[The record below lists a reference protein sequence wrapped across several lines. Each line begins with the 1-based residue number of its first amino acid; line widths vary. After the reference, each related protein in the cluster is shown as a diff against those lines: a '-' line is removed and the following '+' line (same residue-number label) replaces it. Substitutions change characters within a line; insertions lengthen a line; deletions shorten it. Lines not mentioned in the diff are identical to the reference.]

1 MRSRS
6 LVLALASGA
15 LVAVVAACGSA
26 ASSPS
31 SSSGAAPSAAAPS
44 SEASLAAS
52 EAAPSAAAPSEAAS
66 ASSGSGGAGSFAL
79 PSFSL
84 PSEAKDLE
92 ALLPDQLCGAKAT
105 KASLSGASLA
115 SSGAAE
121 FVAGLQQLGKTPN
134 DVTFAFAFSTSGC
147 GAGIFRVAG
156 VDQGQLQSVMLAAVQ
171 KGGETA
177 TQATVGGKSVFVT
190 NSSSGGGKQ
199 YVYFHGDAVIFAT
212 AADDTQ
218 GATILQ
224 ALP

>member
-1 MRSRS
+1 MQSRS

-15 LVAVVAACGSA
+15 LLVVAACGGA

-31 SSSGAAPSAAAPS
+31 ASTAAAPSVAAPSTEASVAASETTPSEAAPSEATSSGAAPSI
-44 SEASLAAS
+44 
-52 EAAPSAAAPSEAAS
+52 
-66 ASSGSGGAGSFAL
+66 AL

-105 KASLSGASLA
+105 KASVSGASLA
-115 SSGAAE
+115 STGASE
-121 FVAGLQQLGKTPN
+121 FVAGLSQLGKTPS

-190 NSSSGGGKQ
+190 SSSNGGDKQ

-212 AADDTQ
+212 ASDETQ
-218 GATILQ
+218 AGTIIQ